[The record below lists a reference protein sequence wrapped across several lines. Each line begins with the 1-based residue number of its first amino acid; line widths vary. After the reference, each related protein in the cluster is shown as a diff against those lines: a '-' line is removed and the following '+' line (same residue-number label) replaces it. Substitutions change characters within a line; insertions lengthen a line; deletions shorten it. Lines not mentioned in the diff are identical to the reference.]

1 MSIFNTIRTIL
12 RPKQEGSYTLPIV
25 GNLPPLETV
34 TKALLTPG
42 ETAHYLSLTGRQL
55 SAWEMGQGPIRP
67 TTEVIGAEV
76 WVRFKT
82 ADVRR
87 VAAGR

>member
-1 MSIFNTIRTIL
+1 MSIFNTIRHIF
-12 RPKQEGSYTLPIV
+12 RPAPEGSYTVPIT
-25 GNLPPLETV
+25 GNLPPLDTV

-67 TTEVIGAEV
+67 TTEVIGQDV

-82 ADVRR
+82 VDVKRL
-87 VAAGR
+87 AGL

>member
-1 MSIFNTIRTIL
+1 MRSIFNTIRTIF

-42 ETAHYLSLTGRQL
+42 ETAHYLSLTAKQL
-55 SAWEMGQGPIRP
+55 NDWEMGQGPIRP
-67 TTEVIGAEV
+67 TVESVDGQL
-76 WVRFKT
+76 WVRFRT
-82 ADVRR
+82 SDVKRI
-87 VAAGR
+87 AGL

>member
-1 MSIFNTIRTIL
+1 MRTIFNTIRHIF
-12 RPKQEGSYTLPIV
+12 RPAQEGSYTLPIV

-55 SAWEMGQGPIRP
+55 SQWEMGQGPIRP
-67 TTEVIGAEV
+67 TTEVVGQDV
-76 WVRFKT
+76 WVRFRT

-87 VAAGR
+87 LAGL

>member
-1 MSIFNTIRTIL
+1 MNIFNTIRNIF
-12 RPKQEGSYTLPIV
+12 RPKPEGSYTLPIT

-42 ETAHYLSLTGRQL
+42 EAAHYLSLTGRQL
-55 SAWEMGQGPIRP
+55 SQWEMGQGPIRP
-67 TTEVIGAEV
+67 TTEVIGQEV
-76 WVRFKT
+76 WVRFRT

-87 VAAGR
+87 IAGA

>member
-1 MSIFNTIRTIL
+1 MSIFNTIRHIF
-12 RPKQEGSYTLPIV
+12 RPAPEGSYTVPIT
-25 GNLPPLETV
+25 GNLPPLDTV

-55 SAWEMGQGPIRP
+55 SQWEMGQGPIRP
-67 TTEVIGAEV
+67 TTEVVGQDV

-82 ADVRR
+82 ADVKRL
-87 VAAGR
+87 AGL

>member
-1 MSIFNTIRTIL
+1 MSIFNTIRHIF
-12 RPKQEGSYTLPIV
+12 RPAPDGSYTVPIT
-25 GNLPPLETV
+25 GNLPPLDTV

-67 TTEVIGAEV
+67 TTEVVGQDV
-76 WVRFKT
+76 WVRFRT

-87 VAAGR
+87 LAGL